1 MMFMIVGIRAT
12 GQGQPAGALF
22 DATDKRLE
30 GAMTPTKLST
40 NAGLRDIYGS
50 PPPNSLAVRCML
62 PQLDRHHRAF
72 IVLSPFIVIASANA
86 KGAPDVSPRGDMPG
100 FVAVPSPHTLVI
112 PDRPGNKKL
121 VTLSNILENPAIAV
135 IFFVPGRTE
144 SLRVNG
150 KAHLTTDPAQ
160 LESLAVS
167 GRAPQS
173 ALAIVVE
180 KAFFHCGRALIRSR
194 LWDTETHAPAGVLP
208 SLGQMLSDQIAGVDA
223 ADAEARLERAN
234 SMLWGEPAPQAQAR

>member
-1 MMFMIVGIRAT
+1 
-12 GQGQPAGALF
+12 
-22 DATDKRLE
+22 
-30 GAMTPTKLST
+30 MTQNNIST
-40 NAGLRDIYGS
+40 VAGLRDIYGS
-50 PPPNSLAVRCML
+50 PPLNSLALRCML

-72 IVLSPFIVIASANA
+72 IALSPFIVMASTNT
-86 KGAPDVSPRGDMPG
+86 GGSPDVSPRGDMPG
-100 FVAVPSPHTLVI
+100 FVAVPSPYTLVI

-150 KAHLTTDPAQ
+150 KGRLTTDPA
-160 LESLAVS
+160 LLKSLAVT

-173 ALAIVVE
+173 ALVITVE

-194 LWDTETHAPAGVLP
+194 LWETETHAPAGVLP
-208 SLGQMLSDQIAGVDA
+208 SLGQMLADQIAGVDVV
-223 ADAEARLERAN
+223 DAEARLERAN
-234 SMLWGEPAPQAQAR
+234 AMLWGEPISPVRAN